1 MNTKTRLTLA
11 AIALVGSVA
20 IVNAQTTADPHHPAG
35 PASSAM
41 PAAAPTMP
49 GMDMGKMMQ
58 GGMRPGM
65 GMGMGMSMSMG
76 MGMGMMM
83 PAAHIEGHVAF
94 LKAEL
99 AITDAQLPQWNAVA
113 DVMRANAKGMHDGM
127 AKMMQTGMPT
137 TAPARGDAMVQM
149 MSMHLDGMKAMLSP
163 GKALYAVLTDAQKKL
178 ADEMTSGPM
187 GRM

>member
-1 MNTKTRLTLA
+1 MLKPSRLALA
-11 AIALVGSVA
+11 ALVILGSAALA
-20 IVNAQTTADPHHPAG
+20 NAQMPPTPAMPMTPPAG
-35 PASSAM
+35 APAAGRPGAM
-41 PAAAPTMP
+41 PMMDMGRMMRGGQMMP
-49 GMDMGKMMQ
+49 GMMQ
-58 GGMRPGM
+58 
-65 GMGMGMSMSMG
+65 SD
-76 MGMGMMM
+76 
-83 PAAHIEGHVAF
+83 HIEGRIAYM
-94 LKAEL
+94 KAEL
-99 AITDAQLPQWNAVA
+99 AITDAQLPQWYALA

-149 MSMHLDGMKAMLSP
+149 MSMHLDGMKAMLIP